1 MWARRG
7 TTIIIA
13 HLRDDF
19 IIRADSPQG
28 AGPRVRRQRVTGR
41 NRSSPTFGRGNAIA
55 GARSTWSN
63 APRRANELLDLT
75 LSPFCPG
82 GCHVLSHA
90 ICPRDPC
97 RRLPGLARPRR
108 RSRRSRSARR
118 VLPRRRFGPLLA
130 RPRRPRRQRPCDGR
144 APCGPLPWLVQT
156 TNDPAY
162 DTVTETGSQGG
173 AASLNTGAWF
183 VSTIDPVTAPR
194 LEDCGDAGEFFLD
207 HATQL
212 YWRDPER
219 FVGLTRI
226 EVEAWL
232 ADHPL
237 WRWATAAEVFGLAC
251 RLTVGDVPL
260 TAVLGEPQFW
270 ATGAQP
276 RWIGYYDQAAEPD
289 GVVLQATYGPPF
301 VMATF
306 VGTQGGAAAWN
317 PGAWVV
323 TSSDPTPTAPTS
335 WSGVKR
341 HFR

>member
-1 MWARRG
+1 MSCRTPFALAILAAACLG
-7 TTIIIA
+7 
-13 HLRDDF
+13 LPG
-19 IIRADSPQG
+19 RAADL
-28 AGPRVRRQRVTGR
+28 ADHGPHGEFFHDAASGLYWLDPAVLV
-41 NRSSPTFGRGNAIA
+41 GNA
-55 GARSTWSN
+55 
-63 APRRANELLDLT
+63 RATVALLADH
-75 LSPFCPG
+75 CPG
-82 GCHVLSHA
+82 WSLATSIQIDGLLGRTGPAGEPLTAVLGPHQIDISGYRWLGFYA
-90 ICPRDPC
+90 EPDP
-97 RRLPGLARPRR
+97 
-108 RSRRSRSARR
+108 
-118 VLPRRRFGPLLA
+118 
-130 RPRRPRRQRPCDGR
+130 DG
-144 APCGPLPWLVQT
+144 WLVQT
-156 TNDPAY
+156 TNGPAY